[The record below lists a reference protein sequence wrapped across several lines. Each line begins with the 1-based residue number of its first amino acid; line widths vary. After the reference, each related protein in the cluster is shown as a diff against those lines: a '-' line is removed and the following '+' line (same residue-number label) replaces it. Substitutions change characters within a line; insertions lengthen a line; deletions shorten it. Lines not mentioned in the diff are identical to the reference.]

1 MTLVLINP
9 LKRVAKYELKWT
21 EIVEIVEIMECSK
34 VGTKPVYKLYSM
46 MARTDHFWR
55 LQA

>member
-34 VGTKPVYKLYSM
+34 VVTKPVYKLYSM